1 MKIQPLKIGK
11 KTAIIPVIQ
20 GGMGV
25 GISLGNLAGTVA
37 KEGGIGIIS
46 AAQPGFREE
55 DFIKDPLKA
64 NLRAIKSEYEK
75 ARKIAPD
82 GIIGFNLMV
91 AMEHYEEY
99 VHAVVEAGA
108 DLIVSGAGLPTD
120 LPKYVGG
127 SDILL
132 APIVS
137 TAKSANVILKYW
149 DKKYHR
155 IPDLVV
161 IEGPL
166 AGGHLGFHEEQLET
180 YGIDVASEDRKDY
193 SGTDRIVSDETSERK
208 KEDGIYAK
216 CRTSYEKEITA
227 IMRVIHTFAEK
238 YGKKIPV
245 AIGGGIHDSES
256 AAHAF
261 SFGADAI
268 QVATRFVT
276 TEECDANIRYKEAYL
291 NARKEDIVIVKSPVG
306 MPGRAILNPFMKKVK
321 ELGRIA
327 PAHCFQC
334 LKHCNPGTTPYCITQ
349 ALINAAKGKIDD
361 ALLFCGAYAYQA
373 THLETVKE
381 VIDSLIPERV

>member
-1 MKIQPLKIGK
+1 
-11 KTAIIPVIQ
+11 
-20 GGMGV
+20 
-25 GISLGNLAGTVA
+25 
-37 KEGGIGIIS
+37 
-46 AAQPGFREE
+46 
-55 DFIKDPLKA
+55 
-64 NLRAIKSEYEK
+64 
-75 ARKIAPD
+75 
-82 GIIGFNLMV
+82 MV

-120 LPKYVGG
+120 LPKYVGE

-166 AGGHLGFHEEQLET
+166 AGGHLGFHEEQLEA
-180 YGIDVASEDRKDY
+180 YGIDAGAEYYV
-193 SGTDRIVSDETSERK
+193 
-208 KEDGIYAK
+208 K
-216 CRTSYEKEITA
+216 CRTSYEKEIIA
-227 IMRVIHTFAEK
+227 IMQVIHTFSEK

-256 AAHAF
+256 AARAF
-261 SFGADAI
+261 SLGADAI
-268 QVATRFVT
+268 QAATRFVT
-276 TEECDANIRYKEAYL
+276 TEECDADIRYKEAYL